1 MSHPISLTFLGT
13 GTSQGIPVVGSK
25 HPVCLSNDPRDKR
38 LRVSILLQWGQTNVV
53 VDCGPDFRQQMLTS
67 GIDRLDAVL
76 MTHEHNDHMAGLDD
90 VRPFNFIQKEAIPL
104 YGTKRTI
111 EAVKTR
117 FPYIFDQVNK
127 YPGAP
132 SIATQIINPYV
143 PFDLMNKHITPIEAM
158 HGNLAIIGFKIDNMA
173 YMTDVKTL
181 DQRAKDALSDL
192 DLLVLSA
199 LRLEPHRMHLNL
211 EEALNLIQELRPK
224 RTYLTHISHLMGFH
238 DEVTK
243 KLPHGVYLAHDQL
256 KIQL

>member
-104 YGTKRTI
+104 YGNKRTI
-111 EAVKTR
+111 KAVKTR

-132 SIATQIINPYV
+132 SIAPQ
-143 PFDLMNKHITPIEAM
+143 
-158 HGNLAIIGFKIDNMA
+158 
-173 YMTDVKTL
+173 
-181 DQRAKDALSDL
+181 
-192 DLLVLSA
+192 
-199 LRLEPHRMHLNL
+199 
-211 EEALNLIQELRPK
+211 
-224 RTYLTHISHLMGFH
+224 
-238 DEVTK
+238 
-243 KLPHGVYLAHDQL
+243 
-256 KIQL
+256 